1 TMIDRRALVVVAA
14 SFVLYA
20 CDSLTPDW
28 LGSPEPPPLPGQRIP
43 IMLLERSLEPD
54 PGLANVTVR
63 LPAPIPTPNWPQSG
77 GIADHAMYHVA
88 APGALRPAWRAD
100 AGAGSSSST
109 RILSSPIVA
118 LGAVFVMD
126 ADGAVS
132 AFSAQNGRRI
142 WCAGTTPQ
150 DDDDGGLG
158 GGIAF
163 GQGRLF
169 ATTGYGEVIAF
180 DGRNGQELWRRRI
193 GPPLRAAPTFSQGR
207 VFVVST
213 DNQLTVLDAATGDVL
228 WQHRGIEETAG
239 LLGGASPAVAADVV
253 VAAYSSGE
261 LYALRVENGTV
272 AWTDSLS
279 YASTAQSLAA
289 INDINGDPVIDRGR
303 VFAGSYGGRLA
314 ALDLRTGVVVWDVD
328 VSSVQTP
335 WTAGDYVY
343 LVDDEDLLYCFAWE
357 DGRVRW
363 IQQLPR
369 YEDPE
374 DRSGAVAWAGPILV
388 SDRLILAGS
397 AGQVIAVSP
406 YDGRILG
413 RIDVGDG
420 IDVPPIAADGAVY
433 LLTRSAR
440 LVALR

>member
-1 TMIDRRALVVVAA
+1 VIGRRVLAFVAA
-14 SFVLYA
+14 SLALGA

-28 LGSPEPPPLPGQRIP
+28 LGKPEAPPLPGDRIP
-43 IMLLERSLEPD
+43 IMLLERSLKPD
-54 PGLANVTVR
+54 PGLADVAVR
-63 LPAPIPTPNWPQSG
+63 LPAPMPTPNWPQSG
-77 GIADHAMYHVA
+77 GVANHAMYHVA
-88 APGALRPAWRAD
+88 VPGALRPAWRAD
-100 AGAGSSSST
+100 AGAGDSDSA
-109 RILSSPIVA
+109 RILSTPVVA

-126 ADGAVS
+126 ADGDVA
-132 AFSAQNGRRI
+132 AFSAQDGRRI
-142 WCAGTTPQ
+142 WRVATTPE

-169 ATTGYGEVIAF
+169 AATGYGEIIAL
-180 DGRNGQELWRRRI
+180 DGRTGQELWRRRI

-207 VFVVST
+207 VFAVST
-213 DNQLTVLDAATGDVL
+213 DNQLTVLDAASGEVL
-228 WQHRGIEETAG
+228 WQHRGIEESAG
-239 LLGGASPAVAADVV
+239 LLGGASTAVAADAVV
-253 VAAYSSGE
+253 VAYSSSE
-261 LYALRVENGTV
+261 LYALRIENGTV

-279 YASTAQSLAA
+279 YANTAQSLAA

-314 ALDLRTGVVVWDVD
+314 AIDVRTGVVVWDVD
-328 VSSVQTP
+328 ISSVQTP

-343 LVDDEDLLYCFAWE
+343 VVDEEDLLYCFVWE

-369 YEDPE
+369 YEDAE

-397 AGQVIAVSP
+397 DGQVIAVSP

-413 RIDVGDG
+413 RLDVGDG
-420 IDVPPIAADGAVY
+420 IDVAPIAAGGAVY

-440 LVALR
+440 LIALR